1 MYIFYV
7 FEVVGLY
14 ELGIVAPPKKLHSEK
29 KLMMPQN
36 LYRFAYASRS
46 TFKPFNTKD
55 GVDVNIAQIL
65 QVARKNNQK
74 NNLVGA
80 LYYGNGCF
88 FQCLEGDKQ
97 AIDTLYAKLLND
109 PRHKDLKVLLSV
121 PIDKTGFS
129 SWEMKFA
136 TIDNEVRQFLREHDA
151 KKFDPYQFDANSTQ
165 QLVSM
170 LQKADD
176 ALTQHQLDEA
186 ARVDVSNQTQG
197 SHYTPVFIVALLVA
211 IVFAAALFLS

>member
-88 FQCLEGDKQ
+88 FQCLEGTKQ
-97 AIDTLYAKLLND
+97 DIDALYSKLLKD
-109 PRHKDLKVLLSV
+109 PRHKDLKVLLSE
-121 PIDKTGFS
+121 PIQERGFS

-136 TIDNEVRQFLREHDA
+136 TIDHEVRSFLREHNVH
-151 KKFDPYQFDANSTQ
+151 KFDPYQFGTDMTKK
-165 QLVSM
+165 LVDM

-176 ALTQHQLDEA
+176 ALNQQQLADA
-186 ARVDVSNQTQG
+186 AKVEIPNQSQAKG
-197 SHYTPVFIVALLVA
+197 SGLFFILALV
-211 IVFAAALFLS
+211 VAAAFLWSLLQS